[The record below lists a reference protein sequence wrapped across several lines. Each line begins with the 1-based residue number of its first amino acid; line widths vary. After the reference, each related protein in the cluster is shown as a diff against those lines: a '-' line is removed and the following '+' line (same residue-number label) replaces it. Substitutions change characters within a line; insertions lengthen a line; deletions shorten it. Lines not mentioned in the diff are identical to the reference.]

1 MHIDMEEN
9 EERREESI
17 RNVCEVGDKAKTAA
31 SEFRFQLKSISKNFS
46 IKISR

>member
-9 EERREESI
+9 EEKREESI

-31 SEFRFQLKSISKNFS
+31 SEFKAVLRRHHLMYMG
-46 IKISR
+46 